1 MGGGE
6 GGLAGRPEPTVKYHS
21 SGCAALTGGRP
32 GRWLAGSLTGA
43 VAS

>member
-6 GGLAGRPEPTVKYHS
+6 GGLAGLLEPTVKYHS
-21 SGCAALTGGRP
+21 SVCAALTGNVL